1 MPNVW
6 DGFVGT
12 VNLEN
17 HIVIATDEAGHLYRV
32 YTATRRHWISVDD
45 PDDPNRGMMV
55 TDGFWIIEFTPD
67 GRFIRS
73 RASNLCL
80 IGSYGH
86 QGDLVG
92 RIINLWD
99 VDKNGNVYWLEFH
112 PRYVEI
118 KMAPR

>member
-1 MPNVW
+1 VPNVW

-55 TDGFWIIEFTPD
+55 TDGFLD
-67 GRFIRS
+67 
-73 RASNLCL
+73 
-80 IGSYGH
+80 Y
-86 QGDLVG
+86 
-92 RIINLWD
+92 
-99 VDKNGNVYWLEFH
+99 
-112 PRYVEI
+112 
-118 KMAPR
+118 